1 MTEHTP
7 LAQRAGLYLHVPF
20 CQRKCPYCG
29 FSSRP
34 PRDGDFACYFKAV
47 LAQLHTVARLPEIR
61 ELRFAT
67 VFFGGGTPSLLPA
80 GMLASLLHACT
91 AALNCAADR
100 EISVEV
106 NPGTIGAPALLA
118 LRKAGFNRLSV
129 GVQSFCDAE
138 LRRLGRIH
146 SAAEAGKAVAMAR
159 AAGFANISLDLM
171 YGLPGQRAADWQHS
185 LEAALALEPQHL
197 ALYELTPEAG
207 TSLAAALERG
217 AIRLPEEDEVLA
229 MMAVTRRLMAG
240 AALARYEISNYARPG
255 LQCRHNLN
263 YWENGFYLGLGPGA
277 VSAFGGG
284 RFAIPPGLARYR
296 ERAASGQPAWDAGE
310 RLDREAA
317 FRETVIMGLRLIRGV
332 SAAALQR
339 RFALDLRHY
348 YGPVLERLL
357 AQKLVVWHGD
367 LLALSDSGLLL
378 ANQVMAELV

>member
-61 ELRFAT
+61 ELRFAS

-146 SAAEAGKAVAMAR
+146 SAADAGKAVAMAR

-171 YGLPGQRAADWQHS
+171 YGLPGQSAADWQHS

-197 ALYELTPEAG
+197 ALYKLTPA
-207 TSLAAALERG
+207 
-217 AIRLPEEDEVLA
+217 
-229 MMAVTRRLMAG
+229 
-240 AALARYEISNYARPG
+240 
-255 LQCRHNLN
+255 H
-263 YWENGFYLGLGPGA
+263 
-277 VSAFGGG
+277 
-284 RFAIPPGLARYR
+284 
-296 ERAASGQPAWDAGE
+296 
-310 RLDREAA
+310 
-317 FRETVIMGLRLIRGV
+317 
-332 SAAALQR
+332 
-339 RFALDLRHY
+339 
-348 YGPVLERLL
+348 
-357 AQKLVVWHGD
+357 
-367 LLALSDSGLLL
+367 
-378 ANQVMAELV
+378 